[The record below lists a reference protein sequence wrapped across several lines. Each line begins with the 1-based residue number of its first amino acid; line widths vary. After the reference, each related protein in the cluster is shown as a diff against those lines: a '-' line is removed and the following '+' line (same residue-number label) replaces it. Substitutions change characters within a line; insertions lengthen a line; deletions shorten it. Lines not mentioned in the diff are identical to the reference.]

1 MGTPPAGGRRS
12 RDERGAVA
20 ILSAL
25 ITLTLL
31 VVSALVVDL
40 GTTWLRRGE
49 LQEQADKAALFA
61 AAALPATDD
70 TTRMRVA
77 RRAAYYLACYP
88 VPGQRTLDPSIPA
101 CPGGASTTSAP
112 GLTAFA
118 QHLLDTGAVTFPSST
133 QVQVVTPRA
142 KVEYAFA
149 GATGVE
155 ATEQVKAATAKVS
168 SPGEILP
175 VGLSLNCLAGIVNDA
190 GLGSTVDGVL
200 PISYVTAGSTGSSGS
215 LPTDSEP
222 VFGGWESTYT
232 GTNASAAVTVT
243 NPVSNGTTLTLSVGA
258 PVSLTLSNLVSG
270 AKVAFK
276 RGSTPAVVSTASS
289 ITSAGTLVTTIPA
302 TVLSTPGVW
311 HVKVQLYTSGLVLGT
326 QPRWSALDV
335 QFSVFPSADTVT
347 GRLRTAVSSMLDM
360 HDLLACGRP
369 LDSPRTQDGGTPAL
383 TRNLQEDLDHPLT
396 ANEALVQAL
405 GTQDLSLLDGSA
417 SRLATVLQGAVQ
429 SILANPMYGLT
440 GCAGSTY
447 NRLDT
452 QATYDATQSAGGAPA
467 NCVRI
472 NATAQTEDELT
483 AGLLKTTPS
492 SSIEPGYGRLSCAR
506 QGACTGRTTTL
517 PGFSG
522 TFNDDAFPDFA
533 QGWPGHDPG
542 QQPRVRPRHLPAP
555 RGAGRHAVGRARPR
569 ALPVGAVR
577 LGSGAQLRRP
587 GRLRR
592 AGLPDPHVPAD
603 LPRQRRR
610 PRPRHR
616 GAGRGEGGR
625 RPAGA
630 PAEEAAGARSTR
642 RAPASACSGPRSTAC
657 SGRWASTS
665 ALADLGNLDVDA
677 ALDALTSSLG
687 LDLGHEEAG
696 LLLQGGKVK
705 ATRFMT
711 IAPSALPAVDSDY
724 QGPVTDYLGVGPKI
738 VRLVR

>member
-1 MGTPPAGGRRS
+1 MENPRRS
-12 RDERGAVA
+12 WGGARDERGAVA

-31 VVSALVVDL
+31 VISAFVVDL

-70 TTRMRVA
+70 TTKMRVA
-77 RRAAYYLACYP
+77 RRAAYYLACFA
-88 VPGQRTLDPSIPA
+88 VPGQRALDPSIPS
-101 CPGGASTTSAP
+101 CPGSSFTTSAP
-112 GLTAFA
+112 SLTTNA
-118 QHLLDTGAVTFPSST
+118 QHLLATGAVTFPSST

-142 KVEYAFA
+142 KVEYAFG

-155 ATEQVKAATAKVS
+155 GTEQVKAATAKVS

-190 GLGSTVDGVL
+190 GLGTSVDGVL

-232 GTNASAAVTVT
+232 GANASTAVTVA
-243 NPVSNGTTLTLSVGA
+243 NPVSTGTTLTLSVGA

-276 RGSTPAVVSTASS
+276 RGSSPAVVSAASS
-289 ITSAGTLVTTIPA
+289 ITSAGALVTTIPS

-335 QFSVFPSADTVT
+335 QFSVFPSTDTVT

-360 HDLLACGRP
+360 HDMLACGRP

-383 TRNLQEDLDHPLT
+383 TRNLQENLDHPLT
-396 ANEALVQAL
+396 ANDALVQAL

-429 SILANPMYGLT
+429 GILSNPAYGLT
-440 GCAGSTY
+440 GCVGSTY

-452 QATYDATQSAGGAPA
+452 QATYDATQTAGGAPA

-522 TFNDDAFPDFA
+522 TFNDDSFQDFVKGGPGTLLDGNLAFALDTYLLPGLPGVTPSDSLDPALYRSARF
-533 QGWPGHDPG
+533 GW
-542 QQPRVRPRHLPAP
+542 AP
-555 RGAGRHAVGRARPR
+555 VLSYVDLDA
-569 ALPVGAVR
+569 
-577 LGSGAQLRRP
+577 SGAQDYPILTFRP
-587 GRLRR
+587 IFLDNGSAPDLDIAGLDAAEVVDGLPAYLQGRLQSAIDQTR
-592 AGLPDPHVPAD
+592 ASLGVLGSALDSVLGPLGL
-603 LPRQRRR
+603 
-610 PRPRHR
+610 
-616 GAGRGEGGR
+616 
-625 RPAGA
+625 
-630 PAEEAAGARSTR
+630 T
-642 RAPASACSGPRSTAC
+642 T
-657 SGRWASTS
+657 
-665 ALADLGNLDVDA
+665 ALADLGDLDVEA
-677 ALDALTSSLG
+677 ALDTLTSSLG
-687 LDLGHEEAG
+687 VDMGHEEAG